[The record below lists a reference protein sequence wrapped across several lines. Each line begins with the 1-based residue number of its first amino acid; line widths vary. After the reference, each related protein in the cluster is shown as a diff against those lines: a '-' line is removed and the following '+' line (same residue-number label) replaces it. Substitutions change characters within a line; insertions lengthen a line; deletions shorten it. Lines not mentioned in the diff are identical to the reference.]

1 MTRLRNLKPADM
13 SPEQAAV
20 YRDIEKS
27 GGRLGG
33 PYTAYIRIP
42 RFMRLNQDMGDYLRS
57 NSLPARLRSLI
68 VLNTVK
74 HWGAQYA
81 FAVNKRSAL
90 REGVEKDVVEAIE
103 QGREPKLTDPR
114 DITAVAVARELLQTR
129 TLSEKTYRE
138 AVEVFGEDSL
148 VDVVVTTGFYS
159 MVSMTLNAFDVDPPS
174 A

>member
-1 MTRLRNLKPADM
+1 MTRLKDLKTDEM
-13 SPEQAAV
+13 TPEQAKV
-20 YRDIEKS
+20 YRDIEES

-68 VLNTVK
+68 VLRTVK
-74 HWGAQYA
+74 HWGAKYA

-90 REGVEKDVVEAIE
+90 KDGLESDIVAALE
-103 QGREPKLTDPR
+103 QGREPPLSDPR
-114 DITAVAVARELLQTR
+114 DVAALAVAKELLETR
-129 TLSEKTYRE
+129 TLSEATYRR
-138 AVEVFGEDSL
+138 AVAAFGEDSL

-159 MVSMTLNAFDVDPPS
+159 MVSMTLNAFDVDPP
-174 A
+174 AA

>member
-1 MTRLRNLKPADM
+1 MTRLKDLQPGDM
-13 SPEQAAV
+13 SPEQGKV
-20 YRDIEKS
+20 HRDIEAS

-74 HWGAQYA
+74 HWGATYA

-90 REGVEKDVVEAIE
+90 KEGLDNDIVEAIE
-103 QGREPKLTDPR
+103 QGREPKLADAR
-114 DITAVAVARELLQTR
+114 DIAAVAVAKELLQTR
-129 TLSEKTYRE
+129 TLSEATYRR
-138 AVEVFGEDSL
+138 AVEVLGEESL